1 MKALLLKDFFS
12 MKSQIKWIFF
22 IVLIVIG
29 MSFYFEDAMILL
41 AITLIFGTIQIT
53 SIFTFDEMSGWDKFA
68 NTLPFRKSEIV
79 KSKYILSLLLTVG
92 ILLLVCPFVVYSN
105 YVTDSFKMN
114 ELFSIICLVVS
125 LSIILLSFI
134 IPTFIKFGTQK
145 ARIVLFILVFSLSYG
160 LKFVLDIIALP
171 TLPSVE
177 TLQRMSYVSPIFALI
192 ILTISYFLSVKLYET
207 KEF

>member
-29 MSFYFEDAMILL
+29 MSFYFENAMILL

-192 ILTISYFLSVKLYET
+192 ILTISYLLSVKLYET

>member
-105 YVTDSFKMN
+105 YVTDSFKIN

-192 ILTISYFLSVKLYET
+192 ILTISYLLSVKLYET

>member
-192 ILTISYFLSVKLYET
+192 ILTISYLLSVKLYET

>member
-41 AITLIFGTIQIT
+41 AITLIFGAIQIT